1 MFKKILVPLDGSENA
16 ERALAWVK
24 RYAAFSH
31 AQAVLVRVVPKEA
44 VDGPP
49 AAVIRQEAEDYL
61 LRMERDLNYA
71 NVPAKIVVRE
81 GAAALTITREAAEER
96 CDLIIMTT
104 RGQSRLGRWRV
115 GGVTAQVT
123 RLSSIPVL
131 VVRSRTALARQ
142 GHVRRIIVPID
153 GSATAETIL
162 PWAEA
167 LARRHKSSI
176 IFLHVA
182 SQKASRME
190 EARLEALRR
199 RTGRVARDLRK
210 RGVRALARVSRGD
223 PAEEILRAAE
233 PDDLIAMTT
242 HGYGGYKRW
251 IFGSVAERVCQSANV
266 PVFVFR
272 GHATSAKRRT
282 LEGALA

>member
-24 RYAAFSH
+24 RYAAFSK
-31 AQAVLVRVVPKEA
+31 AQAVLVRVVPKMA
-44 VDGPP
+44 VDDGPP
-49 AAVIRQEAEDYL
+49 VELLRREAEDYL

-71 NVPAKIVVRE
+71 NVPVKMVVRQ
-81 GAAALTITREAAEER
+81 GAAAVSIAREAVDEN
-96 CDLIIMTT
+96 CDLILMTT
-104 RGQSRLGRWRV
+104 RGKSGLGRWRV

-131 VVRSRTALARQ
+131 VVRSRTAPARQ

-162 PWAEA
+162 PWAEE
-167 LARRHKSSI
+167 LARRHRSSLV
-176 IFLHVA
+176 FLHVA
-182 SQKASRME
+182 VKGQD
-190 EARLEALRR
+190 ARLEALRR
-199 RTGRVARDLRK
+199 RTGRFARDLRR
-210 RGVRALARVSRGD
+210 RGLRATSRVSRGD
-223 PAEEILRAAE
+223 PAEEILRAAG

-242 HGYGGYKRW
+242 HGYGGFKRW
-251 IFGSVAERVCQSANV
+251 ILGSVAERVFQTAAV

-272 GHATSAKRRT
+272 GHAPGARRRT